1 MLTLNDFQE
10 SRVFRLRY
18 NCNIVECGIKQHNP
32 KHTPFLTWMN
42 ICTFMI
48 INVDVV
54 SGRDKR
60 IMDVV
65 SMKED
70 TCLDMADFE

>member
-1 MLTLNDFQE
+1 
-10 SRVFRLRY
+10 
-18 NCNIVECGIKQHNP
+18 
-32 KHTPFLTWMN
+32 MN
-42 ICTFMI
+42 TSTFMI

-65 SMKED
+65 SVEED